1 MVKIAALIKSQ
12 LPAVLGIGI
21 ILHVCFSLFLTVLAG
36 VASGPAAHP
45 GPPSAAAP
53 LLPQSSIST
62 NHSPT
67 PEGAASR
74 AAWALSGYYSID

>member
-1 MVKIAALIKSQ
+1 MVKITSRIKSQ
-12 LPAVLGIGI
+12 LPAILGIGI
-21 ILHVCFSLFLTVLAG
+21 ILYVCCSLFLHVLAG

-45 GPPSAAAP
+45 GAVPSTTAP
-53 LLPQSSIST
+53 LLPHCPITT

-74 AAWALSGYYSID
+74 AAWAMSGH